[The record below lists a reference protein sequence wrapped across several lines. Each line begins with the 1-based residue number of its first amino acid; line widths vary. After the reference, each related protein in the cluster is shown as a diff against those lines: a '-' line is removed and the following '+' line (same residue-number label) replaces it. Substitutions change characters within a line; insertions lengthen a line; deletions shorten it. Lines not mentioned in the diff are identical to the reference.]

1 VTSAA
6 HAALPA
12 LALVR
17 TRLTLYAALIPAL
30 ALAEGLAALG
40 APGVALAIDVAL
52 VLGLANAAL
61 FVRSRSAARLLCILA
76 LVPLIRPL
84 VMAMSLDV
92 VPREYWPALAGAPLL
107 VAALWAAHTV
117 DFPLADRLLRST
129 VPGLRR
135 ALVCG
140 PLLGLGAYL
149 TAGPPEPRLAAPG
162 LLLAG
167 AGLAL
172 LAAPAQEILFRGV
185 LQRLVAETYGPRA
198 IVLVILNG
206 VYASTLLGVSL
217 AFALYMGAV
226 GMGFSTFVRRT
237 GVLGEVVAAHAG
249 LGVFGLLV
257 WPLVLG

>member
-6 HAALPA
+6 HAAGPA
-12 LALVR
+12 LALLR
-17 TRLTLYAALIPAL
+17 TRLALYAALIPAL
-30 ALAEGLAALG
+30 ALAQALAALG
-40 APGVALAIDVAL
+40 ATGAAVAIDVAL

-61 FVRSRSAARLLCILA
+61 FVRSRGAARLLCVLA
-76 LVPLIRPL
+76 LVPLIQPV

-107 VAALWAAHTV
+107 VAAVWAARAV
-117 DFPLADRLLRST
+117 EFPLADRLLRST
-129 VPGLRR
+129 VPDLRL
-135 ALVCG
+135 ALACG
-140 PLLGLGAYL
+140 PLLGLGAYV

-185 LQRLVAETYGPRA
+185 LQRLVAETYGPHV

-206 VYASTLLGVSL
+206 VYAGTLLGVSF

-226 GMGFSTFVRRT
+226 GMTFSTFVRRK
-237 GVLGEVVAAHAG
+237 GALGEVVTAHAG
-249 LGVFGLLV
+249 LSVFGLLV
-257 WPLVLG
+257 WPLLLG